1 MSNLALLE
9 MALEYMEG
17 NLSNDIKTDDVAKAC
32 YCSKSTLEKLFKSM
46 NNMTIHDYLLRRRVV
61 TGARILW
68 KNPERNILDVALAVG
83 YSSNEAFGRAFKQ
96 VWNCKPSE
104 FRKEKRYTELFPRLY
119 APIGQGDDYMT
130 TRRQVDIS
138 ELYDL
143 IQERRQCYCV
153 CCDIHHM
160 MAINEISIKAGDFA
174 ILETIK
180 RMQDASQ
187 DEDVVFRIGGDEFVI
202 LTQSEDVCYAEEIAK
217 KILAHNGETY
227 VVDEQQVPLTLY
239 ASVTKLNGGSIKYHE
254 LFAQLHKTIEE
265 NKYD

>member
-1 MSNLALLE
+1 MSSLALLE

-46 NNMTIHDYLLRRRVV
+46 NNMTVHDYLLRRRVV

-68 KNPERNILDVALAVG
+68 ENPNISILDVALTVG

-153 CCDIHHM
+153 CCDIKNM
-160 MAINEISIKAGDFA
+160 IGLNEISYKAGDLG

-180 RMQDASQ
+180 RMQDASES
-187 DEDVVFRIGGDEFVI
+187 EDIIFRIGGDEFAI
-202 LTQSEDVCYAEEIAK
+202 LTQSEEVAYAQEIAK
-217 KILAHNGETY
+217 RILSHNGETY
-227 VVDEQQVPLTLY
+227 DVDGQQVPLNLY
-239 ASVTKLNGGSIKYHE
+239 ASVTKLNGKSIKYHE
-254 LFAQLHKTIEE
+254 LFSQLHKTIEE
-265 NKYD
+265 NK